1 MRHSIPYR
9 SITGSLAI
17 LVIGTTLALVGAWL
31 LSRVLIHTAEN
42 RFMQQAQAS
51 YATLNSRLE
60 QEHARLLAARGFYL
74 GSSQV
79 STSDWDHFAAALYS
93 GNSNGRALLHLAYAP
108 AGGNIDLSKRF
119 SEDGLRMQVIHP
131 LPTKDGEFYCP
142 VDRIWPTALSKKVVG
157 FNPCANADRD
167 LFDQAAAGG
176 GLVATQDVPIYS
188 PNGAERGIVF
198 IATAGTPAT
207 AGDRAG
213 WVAETVPSRS
223 LFPDLLPGSSNIRIR
238 IVDLSSAE
246 THVLYQ
252 NTGEPVKAPNIWQ
265 RVFTS
270 AHIGHYSMD
279 VLASNRHWQ
288 MQLSGPISTDWIPVA
303 VASSGFIISLL
314 LAALFYALAR
324 TGRHARSLANSMT
337 RELSANRELL
347 TSVSNNV
354 RDGIYRGT
362 PEAGLVYVNRTLA
375 RMFGYSDES
384 GVAANALS
392 LRYANP
398 ARRDELRD
406 KLFSEHH
413 YEDEEVEYIRND
425 GSRFVGLNSAWT
437 TCDPDGR
444 ILYYDGVVTDITE
457 RKAAARRIRQMT
469 YYDRLTGLPNQA
481 LLEERFQKI
490 AQEADHHHHRLAFM
504 LIDLDN
510 FKDINTLHGHE
521 IGDQVIKEAAQ
532 RLQACL
538 RLFSDSIAARMGGD
552 EFVILMR
559 EISNVAIVTREANRI
574 REALSVPYEVGEHE
588 LHTTPSIGIALYPQ
602 DGADL
607 ATLRQHADAAMYQA
621 KHSGRAG
628 IAYFAQHL
636 NEQARRQVQVET
648 ALRQAIERGEMS
660 VHYQPRANVED
671 GSLCGVEALVRWHH
685 PEWGEIEPDEFIPV
699 AERTGQIVNLGAW
712 VLEQALLEWKQWTR
726 ETPRPPRVGVNV
738 SARQLHEDSRFADT
752 IAELLNR
759 HDVPGEALEIEITE
773 TMLVDHLNK
782 RAETLANIKALGVK
796 IALDDFGTGY
806 SSLSYLSRFSID
818 VIKVDQSFIRGLT
831 LDPKDAT
838 IVRAV
843 SLISRAV
850 GIQLV
855 AEGVETED
863 QLNELRR
870 MRYQAVQG
878 YLVARPMPAVNFIE
892 FIRQLKQNGP
902 ASVFAG
908 P

>member
-1 MRHSIPYR
+1 MRHTIPYR
-9 SITGSLAI
+9 SIAGSLAI
-17 LVIGTTLALVGAWL
+17 LLFGTTLALVGAWL

-42 RFMQQAQAS
+42 RFVQQAQSS
-51 YATLNSRLE
+51 YATLSSRLE

-79 STSDWDHFAAALYS
+79 SIRDWDRFATALYS

-108 AGGNIDLSKRF
+108 AGAGIDLAKRF
-119 SEDGLRMQVIHP
+119 GEDGVKMKSVRP
-131 LPTKDGEFYCP
+131 LPKKDGEFYCP
-142 VDRIWPTALSKKVVG
+142 VDRIWPMSLMPRVVG
-157 FNPCANADRD
+157 FNPCADADRG

-207 AGDRAG
+207 AGSRAG

-223 LFPDLLPGSSNIRIR
+223 LFPDLLPGSSGIRIQ
-238 IVDLSSAE
+238 IVDLSSAD

-252 NTGEPVKAPNIWQ
+252 NTGEPVKTPNLWQ
-265 RVFTS
+265 RVFTG
-270 AHIGHYSMD
+270 AHIGHYSID
-279 VLASNRHWQ
+279 ILASNRHWR

-398 ARRDELRD
+398 VRRDELRE
-406 KLFSEHH
+406 KLFREHH

-437 TCDPDGR
+437 TCDPDGK

-490 AQEADHHHHRLAFM
+490 AQDADLHHHRLAFM

-521 IGDQVIKEAAQ
+521 IGDKVIKEAAQ

-559 EISNVAIVTREANRI
+559 EITNVAIVTREANRI
-574 REALSVPYEVGEHE
+574 REALSVPYKVGEHE
-588 LHTTPSIGIALYPQ
+588 LHSTPSIGIALYPQ

-607 ATLRQHADAAMYQA
+607 ATLRQHADAAMHQA

-648 ALRQAIERGEMS
+648 ALHQAVERGEMS
-660 VHYQPRANVED
+660 VHYQPRANVDD

-685 PEWGEIEPDEFIPV
+685 PEWGEIEPVEFIPV

-712 VLEQALLEWKQWTR
+712 VLEQALLEWKQWAR
-726 ETPRPPRVGVNV
+726 ETPHPPRVGVNV

-752 IAELLNR
+752 IAELLR
-759 HDVPGEALEIEITE
+759 QHDIPGEALEIEITE

-855 AEGVETED
+855 AEGVETAD

-878 YLVARPMPAVNFIE
+878 FLVARPMPAGNFIE
-892 FIRQLKQNGP
+892 FIRELKRNGP
-902 ASVFAG
+902 ASVFAAL
-908 P
+908 